1 MTKKK
6 KRCTR
11 AKEIEVIGR
20 FRKVHPLE
28 MPSDKD
34 SGLAVAHTPELQ
46 RDQKVSRPPARY
58 RRART
63 DVVSS

>member
-1 MTKKK
+1 MTEK
-6 KRCTR
+6 KRYTR
-11 AKEIEVIGR
+11 AKEREVIGR
-20 FRKVHPLE
+20 FRKVYPLE

-34 SGLAVAHTPELQ
+34 FGLAVAHTPELQ
-46 RDQKVSRPPARY
+46 RDQKVSRPPTRY